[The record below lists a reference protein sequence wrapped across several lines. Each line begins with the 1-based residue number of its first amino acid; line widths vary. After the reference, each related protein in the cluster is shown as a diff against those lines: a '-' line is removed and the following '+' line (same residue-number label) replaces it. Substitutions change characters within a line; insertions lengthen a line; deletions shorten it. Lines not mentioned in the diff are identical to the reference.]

1 MFNRNQTRKLSMARS
16 TATRRSLSFRTTRR
30 LALLGCLVG
39 GPQAWS
45 QGVAPRLVKT
55 TTPVCIQ
62 PDSGTPSVEL
72 RSVDAGGSETA
83 GATRTNRFFELNS
96 VSGSAPSADTATNHA
111 GTMQPA
117 KAPQVIAP
125 PPGRIQ
131 KNPLIAGAP
140 PKLRRFTID
149 QTPKVFA
156 NNTADEIP
164 ERLAMRETEVTEQH
178 TAEQHTAEQHTA
190 EQHTAEQDRWLELI
204 SKKAESGPKPCES
217 DRVRSHAATAPYG
230 PLAIDQIGAPLTSSS
245 VAERNS
251 GAGRPQPAAESN
263 RFPNDKVL
271 IGDETARDESDQRAP
286 YGASDIPNELIDAPV
301 SMIAETGLI
310 DQQSVDAASASV
322 DALPSVDIDA
332 LLASDVI
339 EVDLSAS
346 EDAAKKP
353 SLGQRWSN
361 WSRKFGFGRHTVT
374 TQPVSARRPSANS
387 KTSPHEQAA
396 SSEDAATAEKVN
408 AIDQWFGRK
417 LR

>member
-1 MFNRNQTRKLSMARS
+1 MARS

-45 QGVAPRLVKT
+45 QGVAPRLVRT

-62 PDSGTPSVEL
+62 PDFGTPSVEL
-72 RSVDAGGSETA
+72 RSVDASDGETT
-83 GATRTNRFFELNS
+83 GAPRSNRFFELNG
-96 VSGSAPSADTATNHA
+96 VLGSAPSADTATNNA

-149 QTPKVFA
+149 QSPKVFA
-156 NNTADEIP
+156 DNTADEIP
-164 ERLAMRETEVTEQH
+164 ERLAMRATEVT
-178 TAEQHTAEQHTA
+178 EQHTA

-204 SKKAESGPKPCES
+204 SNKAERGPKPCES
-217 DRVRSHAATAPYG
+217 DRVGSQAATAPYG
-230 PLAIDQIGAPLTSSS
+230 TLAIDQIGAPLTSPS

-251 GAGRPQPAAESN
+251 GAGRQQPAAESN
-263 RFPNDKVL
+263 RFPNDKVQ

-286 YGASDIPNELIDAPV
+286 YDASDIPNELIDAPV

-310 DQQSVDAASASV
+310 DQQSVDAASASI

-339 EVDLSAS
+339 EVDLSAA
-346 EDAAKKP
+346 EDAGKKP